1 MVWMLTNKDRNS
13 RLEIPCSVPIAY
25 GLKDYR
31 LPATALRDATDEILE
46 VCHQKGFHIRS
57 LSTDGQWI
65 QLMTRDSEHR
75 PMTVFQLQK
84 DVWSKVKK
92 MSKLELIAVIR
103 KLNIP

>member
-1 MVWMLTNKDRNS
+1 MWMLTNKDRNS
-13 RLEIPCSVPIAY
+13 WLEVPCSVPKAC

-31 LPATALRDATDEILE
+31 LSPAALRDATDEVLE

-92 MSKLELIAVIR
+92 MSKLG
-103 KLNIP
+103 

>member
-1 MVWMLTNKDRNS
+1 MVWVLTNKDCNS
-13 RLEIPCSVPIAY
+13 RLEIPCSVRIAY

-31 LPATALRDATDEILE
+31 LSAAALRDATDEILE

-92 MSKLELIAVIR
+92 MSKLG
-103 KLNIP
+103 